1 MLKNSSEGCDDPA
14 LKTESKESRNRVR
27 EGKYF
32 IETFGCQMNVNDSE
46 KAAGLLEADVMKRV
60 DSAEG
65 ADVIFVNT
73 CAVRER
79 AAEKLFHAVGRYK
92 SLKKGNPALKIA
104 VGGCVAQLQG
114 KDILDRAP
122 SVDVLIGTHNL
133 QDLPRLLT
141 ESATSGE
148 RRSALDAKADAFSIP
163 SDLVSRSSRTRAY
176 VTVVEGCNHVCSF
189 CVVPRT
195 RGKEVCRSPESILA
209 EIRSLMD
216 GGYHEIMLLGQTVNA
231 YRFGDLDFPGL
242 LHLVH
247 DSDERL
253 WRLRFTTSHPE
264 HVDEKFARCFAELPR
279 LAPYLHL
286 PVQSGAD
293 SILADMRRGYTADE
307 YLDRLGLLRSH
318 RPDLALTAD
327 VIVGY
332 PGETE
337 EDFEATCRLVRA
349 SEYEGLFVFL
359 YSPRPGTTA
368 VRRQDDVPEPEKK
381 RRFKVLDAQQQ
392 RQQRHRNQNLIGRI
406 EDVLVEEIA
415 DGEGKGRT
423 PHFRLVHFQTPAA
436 HQLSAGMRVDVRIT
450 EAFPNSLRGEIS
462 IPAG

>member
-1 MLKNSSEGCDDPA
+1 MAKG
-14 LKTESKESRNRVR
+14 R
-27 EGKYF
+27 YF

-46 KAAGLLEADVMKRV
+46 KAAGLLETEGMERV
-60 DSAEG
+60 ESVDG

-92 SLKKGNPALKIA
+92 GLKAQNPALKIA

-114 KDILDRAP
+114 KEIMERAP
-122 SVDVLIGTHNL
+122 AVDVLVGTHNL
-133 QDLPRLLT
+133 RDLPRLLT
-141 ESATSGE
+141 ESNESGS
-148 RRSALDAKADAFSIP
+148 RQSALDREADAFSIP
-163 SDLVSRSSRTRAY
+163 AEVVSHSSRTRAY

-195 RGKEVCRSPESILA
+195 RGKEVCRSPESIL
-209 EIRSLMD
+209 EEVRSLLD
-216 GGYHEIMLLGQTVNA
+216 RGYHEVMLLGQTVNA
-231 YRFGDLDFPGL
+231 YRFGEVDFPAL
-242 LHLVH
+242 LRRVH
-247 DSDERL
+247 DADERL

-293 SILADMRRGYTADE
+293 AILADMRRGYTAGE
-307 YLDRLGLLRSH
+307 YLQRLLLLRSH
-318 RPDLALTAD
+318 RTDLALTAD

-337 EDFEATCRLVRA
+337 ADFEATCRLVREA
-349 SEYEGLFVFL
+349 NFDGLFVFL

-368 VRRQDDVPEPEKK
+368 IRRPDDIPEVEKK
-381 RRFKVLDAQQQ
+381 RRFKVLNEQQQ
-392 RQQRHRNQNLIGRI
+392 RQQRQRHQGYIGRI
-406 EDVLVEEIA
+406 EEVLVEEVT
-415 DGEGKGRT
+415 DGDGKGRT
-423 PHFRLVHFQTPAA
+423 PHFRLVHFDIPPASNVTPGTRLA
-436 HQLSAGMRVDVRIT
+436 VEIT
-450 EAFPNSLRGEIS
+450 TAFPNSLRGRIEGAID
-462 IPAG
+462 PRNPRR

>member
-1 MLKNSSEGCDDPA
+1 MAKG
-14 LKTESKESRNRVR
+14 R
-27 EGKYF
+27 YF

-46 KAAGLLEADVMKRV
+46 KAAGLLEADGLERV
-60 DSAEG
+60 QSVDG

-92 SLKKGNPALKIA
+92 GLKAANPALKIA

-114 KDILDRAP
+114 KEIMERAP
-122 SVDVLIGTHNL
+122 TVDVLVGTHNL
-133 QDLPRLLT
+133 RDLPRLLA
-141 ESATSGE
+141 ESSASGA
-148 RRSALDAKADAFSIP
+148 RQSALDREADAFGIAA
-163 SDLVSRSSRTRAY
+163 DVVSHSSRTRAY

-195 RGKEVCRSPESILA
+195 RGREVCRSPESILD
-209 EIRSLMD
+209 EVSSLLAR
-216 GGYHEIMLLGQTVNA
+216 GYHEVMLLGQTVNA
-231 YRFGDLDFPGL
+231 YRFGDVDFPDL
-242 LHLVH
+242 LRLVH
-247 DSDERL
+247 DADERL

-293 SILADMRRGYTADE
+293 AILADMRRGYTAGE
-307 YLDRLGLLRSH
+307 YLERLALLRAH
-318 RPDLALTAD
+318 RSDLALTAD

-337 EDFEATCRLVRA
+337 EDFEATCRLVHEARFD
-349 SEYEGLFVFL
+349 GLFVFL

-368 VRRQDDVPEPEKK
+368 IRRLDDVPEAEKK
-381 RRFKVLDAQQQ
+381 RRFKILNEQQQ
-392 RQQRHRNQNLIGRI
+392 RQQRLRHQSYIGRI
-406 EDVLVEEIA
+406 ENVVVEEVK
-415 DGEGKGRT
+415 DGEGRGRT
-423 PHFRLVHFQTPAA
+423 PHFRLVHFDVPPLSDVTPGTR
-436 HQLSAGMRVDVRIT
+436 LDVGIT
-450 EAFPNSLRGEIS
+450 SAFPNSLRGRIVDGATMHD
-462 IPAG
+462 PRR